1 MNRNLSSYLLEMAFS
16 ESKCHDRK
24 DSANYIKGL
33 GIYPTCHGGLLKD
46 LKSVSEL
53 FIFMAEA

>member
-1 MNRNLSSYLLEMAFS
+1 MNRNLSSSLLEMTFS
-16 ESKCHDRK
+16 ESKRHDKK

-33 GIYPTCHGGLLKD
+33 GIYPTCHRGLLKD

>member
-1 MNRNLSSYLLEMAFS
+1 MNRNLSSSPLEMTFS
-16 ESKCHDRK
+16 ESKRHDKK

-33 GIYPTCHGGLLKD
+33 GIYPTCHRGLLKD